1 MVGTLAL
8 VKNLD
13 VVMRYK
19 YTFGAIGI
27 VLLMLPIFI
36 GTTISGSKLWIRIA
50 GFTIQPGEFAKI
62 FIVLFLAGYL
72 AENRELL
79 SISNR
84 KILGL
89 KIPRLRL
96 LLPLF
101 AVWGV
106 CLLVVVFE
114 RDLGSA
120 VLFYTIFL
128 LMLYVATGRFSYVI
142 IGLALLA
149 VGAVGAYK
157 FLSHVQVRFQI
168 WADPFKDAQG
178 QGYQIV
184 QSLFSLADGGLVGVG
199 IGNGLANNIP
209 VVESDFIFSAIGEE
223 MGLLGGG
230 AVLILF
236 MLFAVRGLTTAARAK
251 SDLAA
256 FSATGLTAA
265 ISFQAFLIVG
275 GVTRLIPL
283 TGVTLP
289 FMSQGGSSLLASFII
304 VALLLRAGDE
314 ATGREA
320 ELTGTGTM
328 AAITDEQLVSAAAP
342 TGTRF
347 ATPSSYNRGGHSTGS
362 RMRRRLL
369 DTPESGVLGRVAL
382 ANRLT
387 RAVFAFTALFA
398 ILIGNLTYV
407 QVFCII
413 LGIVRIFYL
422 HRNRWLYFSALYFA
436 VAYIIDI
443 SSDGLLRTYLSGF
456 WYNDFYR
463 VACMYGLCLI
473 PLVTYGLESMIN
485 GAEKVYSKAINRKVG
500 TATDKLIHTITL
512 VLFFLI
518 CFRQSNLIQLPK
530 AGYSCFDF
538 LSTTVEYQ
546 YSLKSPTASLTER
559 GAEFLDKVKAITGTK
574 DLVINDPHDGSVY
587 AYGLKNINTYYRK
600 FFFPNDNTTSD
611 LIRTRLAEISTNKQV
626 REAVKSVKAKYVLVL
641 DNNFDGRSGIRYFD
655 WYRRDEWKG
664 IHNINENTPGFKLVL
679 TEGNMRLYRI
689 DTLN

>member
-1 MVGTLAL
+1 MWFDFSVAFFLYVTVIYLPAYYFLSAL
-8 VKNLD
+8 QID
-13 VVMRYK
+13 QRISISTAPAIS
-19 YTFGAIGI
+19 TFSYALSCI
-27 VLLMLPIFI
+27 VLYWLGIRSTPLTVIFPWTLLFIAAGIYLRLKTKQRLSQGLLFKDIYIPVCYIVIGVLITTTVFVAGLDGASAFFQDGTDNYFHLNAVRSFAQSGDMSCLSVSYFEHSSFATFNSGFYPAEWHMLAALCMQTLNVEP
-36 GTTISGSKLWIRIA
+36 TICINALNTALIA
-50 GFTIQPGEFAKI
+50 VVFP
-62 FIVLFLAGYL
+62 
-72 AENRELL
+72 
-79 SISNR
+79 
-84 KILGL
+84 LGL
-89 KIPRLRL
+89 YSFLVSIDPSNHNLHL
-96 LLPLF
+96 SG
-101 AVWGV
+101 AVTALAICSCPW
-106 CLLVVVFE
+106 E
-114 RDLGSA
+114 
-120 VLFYTIFL
+120 FL
-128 LMLYVATGRFSYVI
+128 LWGPLYPN
-142 IGLALLA
+142 LL
-149 VGAVGAYK
+149 
-157 FLSHVQVRFQI
+157 
-168 WADPFKDAQG
+168 
-178 QGYQIV
+178 
-184 QSLFSLADGGLVGVG
+184 GLV
-199 IGNGLANNIP
+199 
-209 VVESDFIFSAIGEE
+209 FIFSVASCFITLLNGGCNRPIIPILYFIVGCCAITLAQPNCIMT
-223 MGLLGGG
+223 MGVIL
-230 AVLILF
+230 APYLILRSYQF
-236 MLFAVRGLTTAARAK
+236 FKETK
-251 SDLAA
+251 LAA
-256 FSATGLTAA
+256 EPLACTVSIAVVLFWIACRNSPIFSSVATFHWAPILDIKSATRNVIQLT
-265 ISFQAFLIVG
+265 LIYN
-275 GVTRLIPL
+275 PA
-283 TGVTLP
+283 
-289 FMSQGGSSLLASFII
+289 QWFI
-304 VALLLRAGDE
+304 
-314 ATGREA
+314 
-320 ELTGTGTM
+320 
-328 AAITDEQLVSAAAP
+328 
-342 TGTRF
+342 
-347 ATPSSYNRGGHSTGS
+347 
-362 RMRRRLL
+362 
-369 DTPESGVLGRVAL
+369 
-382 ANRLT
+382 
-387 RAVFAFTALFA
+387 
-398 ILIGNLTYV
+398 
-407 QVFCII
+407 VFCII